1 MDGDRKIVYVDGM
14 KVSQSNDLVRMAQRV
29 IEGRDENGNMQH
41 WGALELKIVR
51 LLIAQIRPD
60 DTEIYTYSCPVQDMA
75 RLLGVSDTTV
85 YQEARTV
92 IRRLMT
98 RIIEITG
105 DSDKLG
111 NLEYD
116 SFHWLS
122 RSGYKNGV
130 FRLRLS
136 EELKPF
142 IIGLQEYFTNY
153 DLEGILTLP
162 TANAIRLYELL
173 ASWGNSTV
181 RPRKGVYI
189 VNGWRIDRDEVAFT
203 IEYLREFF
211 CCTDKYPNTG
221 DFIRRVIDPAAIAVQ
236 NVASLPLQTW
246 RLGKEGRTISHVVFK
261 LSWEGPRT
269 RRASRKKET

>member
-1 MDGDRKIVYVDGM
+1 MAEDRKIAYVDGM
-14 KVSQSNDLVRMAQRV
+14 KVSQANDLVRMAQRV
-29 IEGRDENGNMQH
+29 IEGRDEKGNMQH

-51 LLIAQIRPD
+51 LLIAQIRPE
-60 DTEIYTYSCPVQDMA
+60 DTEIYSYSCPVKDMA
-75 RLLGVSDTTV
+75 RILGISESTV
-85 YQEARTV
+85 YQEARTA
-92 IRRLMT
+92 IRRLMS

-105 DSDKLG
+105 DSDALG

-122 RSGYKNGV
+122 RSGYKDGV
-130 FRLRLS
+130 FRLKLS

-153 DLEGILTLP
+153 DLQGVLQLP

-173 ASWGNSTV
+173 ASWANSTV

-203 IEYLREFF
+203 IDYLREFF

-221 DFIRRVIDPAAIAVQ
+221 DFIRRVIDPAAMAIQDA
-236 NVASLPLQTW
+236 NFFPLQTW
-246 RLGKEGRTISHVVFK
+246 RLGKEGRNISHVVFK
-261 LSWEGPRT
+261 LSWSGPKV
-269 RRASRKKET
+269 RRVSEKRAL